1 MIPATYYPARVT
13 AVAGEVVWTII
24 VAGGGGRRYG
34 AAKQYEPLGPGR
46 VLDLAVATAR
56 RASDGVVVV
65 VPAEDVATE
74 GGVAGGRT
82 RAESVRN
89 GLAAVPAEATIV
101 CVHDAARPLASAEL
115 FRRVIDAVTTGADG
129 VVPAIAVADTIKLVD
144 GDGTVVDTPPRERL
158 VAVQTPQAFRA
169 AVLRR
174 AHAAGLD
181 GTDDASLVEH
191 LGGRVVAVPGEAW
204 NGKITTPE
212 DLDRARD
219 WLARSAYA

>member
-1 MIPATYYPARVT
+1 MIPATYYPAHVT
-13 AVAGEVVWTII
+13 AVAGEVVWTVI

-34 AAKQYEPLGPGR
+34 GAKQYAPLGPGR

-56 RASDGVVVV
+56 RVSDGVVVV
-65 VPAEDVATE
+65 VPAEDVPTE
-74 GGVAGGRT
+74 GGVAGGGT

-89 GLAAVPAEATIV
+89 GLAAVPTDATIV
-101 CVHDAARPLASAEL
+101 CVHDAARPLATADL
-115 FRRVIDAVTTGADG
+115 FRRVVDAVAAGADG
-129 VVPAIAVADTIKLVD
+129 VVPAVAVTDTIKLVD
-144 GDGTVVDTPPRERL
+144 DDGTVVDTPPRERL

-174 AHAAGLD
+174 AHATGMD

-191 LGGRVVAVPGEAW
+191 VGGRVVTVAGEAW
-204 NGKITTPE
+204 NSKITTPD